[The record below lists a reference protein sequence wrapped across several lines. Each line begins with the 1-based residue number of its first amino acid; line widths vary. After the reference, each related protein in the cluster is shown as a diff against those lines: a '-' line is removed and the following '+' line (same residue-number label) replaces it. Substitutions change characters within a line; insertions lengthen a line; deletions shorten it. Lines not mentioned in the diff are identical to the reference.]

1 MSTAAQKSPEVSTP
15 PNSTDRK
22 KPTPPPGDASI
33 GPQTEPGNVD
43 KIRDILF
50 GGQMRDYEKR
60 FARLEERLTKEAS
73 ELRENTKRSLDALEY
88 FVKREFEALSARLD
102 AERQGRDGVAR
113 DLQDTARAIEK
124 KIQDFENQTAQAH
137 RDLRQQL
144 LDQSKSLNEEIYRK
158 HDEVSS
164 TLKREVADL
173 NHEKTD
179 RATLSALFTELA
191 LRLNQDFNIPG
202 DN

>member
-1 MSTAAQKSPEVSTP
+1 MRTAAQQSPELSKTAP
-15 PNSTDRK
+15 SSERK
-22 KPTPPPGDASI
+22 DPPPTDGKPA
-33 GPQTEPGNVD
+33 PQTETGNVD

-50 GGQMRDYEKR
+50 GGQMRDYDKR
-60 FARLEERLTKEAS
+60 FSRLEERVTKETA
-73 ELRENTKRSLDALEY
+73 ELREHTKRSVDALEY
-88 FVKREFEALSARLD
+88 FVKSEFEALSARLD

-124 KIQDFENQTAQAH
+124 KLQDFENQTSQVH
-137 RDLRQQL
+137 RDLRQNIL
-144 LDQSKSLNEEIYRK
+144 EQSKALNEEIHRK
-158 HDEVSS
+158 HDEVST

-179 RATLSALFTELA
+179 RAALSSLFTELA